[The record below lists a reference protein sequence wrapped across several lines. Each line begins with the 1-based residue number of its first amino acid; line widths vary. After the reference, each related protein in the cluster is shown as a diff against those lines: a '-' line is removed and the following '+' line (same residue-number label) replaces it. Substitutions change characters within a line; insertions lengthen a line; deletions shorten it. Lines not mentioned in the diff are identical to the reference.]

1 MQQATNTYPNQ
12 QIDPR
17 EKGYDWILQYCKAA
31 WGDSR
36 GYVPN
41 NMLNFGQSKMNE
53 IREYALG
60 RQSTTKYK
68 KLLNVD
74 EQTDKTWL
82 NTDWTPPSFL
92 TKYRE
97 IAISK
102 LVQRRYDLQ
111 AFAVDPLAK
120 SEEDERFNEMKVK
133 VMMREA
139 AMKAGNEQLANSPVL
154 KPMEGEPEDMEQL
167 LMEQQFGYKHVMA
180 MEAECAIAL
189 TMYKNKFDEKRKRTI
204 ENLFDFG
211 IGGYTEYI
219 DENGAVNVREVNPE
233 NLVLSY
239 CAKNDFSDLV
249 HFGEVREVYVGD
261 LAPYF
266 SPDQLNLI
274 VQSVAGRFGNPS
286 NFMYGTDYSKYW
298 NRFKVLILDFEF
310 LSWNDYTYKEE
321 IDNRGNARFGKTK
334 YQDSSKMDLAVNEKG
349 TIEKFDYA
357 GSVPSLVDSKSK
369 GQAEPV
375 YMPVTKKVVYKC
387 KWLIQTD
394 YMYDW
399 GMSENQIRQ
408 PSSWWDTKL
417 NIQLYSWNFY
427 KMRFAGI
434 TERLIPLEDKAC
446 LAWFRLQNMS
456 NKLIPYL
463 INIDLNALE
472 GVDFGGGGDKMNPT
486 KVMDFIFSNFVVPYR
501 STDLLSQN
509 PNYKPVS
516 IEASGQLAVFGQLY
530 QELQNTID
538 MMRQISGLNEL
549 TDGSTPNAK
558 TLVPVANAAMESTNN
573 ALYLLSFADKQLVQN
588 VADAIVA
595 KVQIAVKLGKVEGY
609 GRALGTETVKFFQ
622 INPNISIHEFGI
634 FIEDSPSDYE
644 RQQLI
649 QELNIRDS
657 QGLIEPED
665 KILVMSC
672 RNLKMASMILAYKIK
687 KRREKMQEFELQ
699 KVREASQG
707 NVMAT
712 QAAEQEKRI
721 TLQDQLNADIA
732 KINAEKQWEY
742 IIQMGKKD
750 KDIQEAEIQ
759 KEAKV
764 IAQRIAA
771 DARIAVSDRK
781 QVQTMK
787 TK

>member
-1 MQQATNTYPNQ
+1 
-12 QIDPR
+12 
-17 EKGYDWILQYCKAA
+17 
-31 WGDSR
+31 
-36 GYVPN
+36 
-41 NMLNFGQSKMNE
+41 MLNFGQSKMNE

-74 EQTDKTWL
+74 EQQDKTWL
-82 NTDWTPPSFL
+82 NIDWTPPSFL
-92 TKYRE
+92 TKFRE

-102 LVQRRYDLQ
+102 LVQRRYAIN
-111 AFAVDPLAK
+111 AFAVDPIAK
-120 SEEDERFNEMKVK
+120 SEEDNYFTEMKVK
-133 VMMREA
+133 ILMREA
-139 AMKAGNEQLANSPVL
+139 AQKAGNQELLNSPVL
-154 KPMEGEPEDMEQL
+154 APQPGEAQDLEQL
-167 LMEQQFGYKHVMA
+167 KMEEQFGYKHVMS
-180 MEAECAIAL
+180 MEAEMAASL
-189 TMYKNKFDEKRKRTI
+189 AMYQNKFDEKRKRTI

-211 IGGYTEYI
+211 MGGYTEYI
-219 DENGAVNVREVNPE
+219 DENGQVKLREINPE
-233 NLVLSY
+233 NMVLSY

-249 HFGEVREVYVGD
+249 HWGEVREVYVGD
-261 LAPYF
+261 LAPWF
-266 SPDQLNLI
+266 TVEQMNQI

-298 NRFKVLILDFEF
+298 NRFKVLVLDFEF

-321 IDNRGNARFGKTK
+321 VDNRGNVRFGKTK
-334 YQDSSKMDLAVNEKG
+334 YQDATKLSVTKEGVIDKMG
-349 TIEKFDYA
+349 TI
-357 GSVPSLVDSKSK
+357 PNMVDFTMK
-369 GQAEPV
+369 GQAEPIF
-375 YMPVTKKVVYKC
+375 MPVTRKVVYKC

-399 GMSENQIRQ
+399 GMSENQIRK

-434 TERLIPLEDKAC
+434 TERLIPLEDKAS
-446 LAWFRLQNMS
+446 LTWFKLQNMS

-472 GVDFGGGGDKMNPT
+472 GVDFGGGGEKMNPT

-530 QELQNTID
+530 QELQNTLD
-538 MMRQISGLNEL
+538 MMRQVSGLNEL

-573 ALYLLSFADKQLVQN
+573 ALYLLSFADKQLIQDL
-588 VADAIVA
+588 ADAIVS

-609 GRALGTETVKFFQ
+609 ARALGEETVKFFQ
-622 INPNISIHEFGI
+622 ISPDISIHEFGI
-634 FIEDSPSDYE
+634 FIEDVPSDFE

-665 KILVMSC
+665 KILVMSTK
-672 RNLKMASMILAYKIK
+672 NLKMASMILAYRIK
-687 KRREKMQEFELQ
+687 KRREKLQEFELQ
-699 KVREASQG
+699 KIQEASQG
-707 NVMAT
+707 NAMAT
-712 QAAEQEKRI
+712 QVAEQEKRV
-721 TLQDQLNADIA
+721 TLQTQLEVDVAR
-732 KINAEKQWEY
+732 INAEKQWDY

-764 IAQRIAA
+764 IAQRIQA
-771 DARIAVSDRK
+771 DARIVVSEKK
-781 QVQTMK
+781 QIQTPK
-787 TK
+787 TEK

>member
-74 EQTDKTWL
+74 EQQDKTWL
-82 NTDWTPPSFL
+82 NIDWTPPSFL
-92 TKYRE
+92 TKFRE

-102 LVQRRYDLQ
+102 LVQRRYDVN
-111 AFAVDPLAK
+111 AFAVDPIAK
-120 SEEDERFNEMKVK
+120 SEEDNYFTEMKVK
-133 VMMREA
+133 ILMREA
-139 AMKAGNEQLANSPVL
+139 AQKAGNQELLNSPVL
-154 KPMEGEPEDMEQL
+154 APQPGEAQDLEQL
-167 LMEQQFGYKHVMA
+167 KMEEQFGYKHVMS
-180 MEAECAIAL
+180 MEAEMAAAL
-189 TMYKNKFDEKRKRTI
+189 TMYQNKFEEKRKRTI
-204 ENLFDFG
+204 ENLYDFG
-211 IGGYTEYI
+211 LGGYTEYI
-219 DENGAVNVREVNPE
+219 DENGQVKLREINPE
-233 NLVLSY
+233 NMVLSY

-249 HFGEVREVYVGD
+249 HWGEVREVYVGD
-261 LAPYF
+261 LAPWF
-266 SPDQLNLI
+266 TVEQMNQI

-298 NRFKVLILDFEF
+298 NRFKVLVLDFEF

-321 IDNRGNARFGKTK
+321 VDNRGNVRFGKTK
-334 YQDSSKMDLAVNEKG
+334 YQDATKLSVTKEGVIDKMG
-349 TIEKFDYA
+349 TI
-357 GSVPSLVDSKSK
+357 PNMIDSSMK
-369 GQAEPV
+369 GQAEPIF
-375 YMPVTKKVVYKC
+375 MPVTRKVVYKC

-399 GMSENQIRQ
+399 GMSENQIRK

-434 TERLIPLEDKAC
+434 TERLIPLEDRAS
-446 LAWFRLQNMS
+446 LTWFKLQNMS

-472 GVDFGGGGDKMNPT
+472 GVDFGGGGEKMNPT

-530 QELQNTID
+530 QELQNTLD

-573 ALYLLSFADKQLVQN
+573 ALYLLSFADKQLIQDL
-588 VADAIVA
+588 ADAIVS

-609 GRALGTETVKFFQ
+609 ARALGEETVKFFK
-622 INPNISIHEFGI
+622 INPDLSIHEFGI
-634 FIEDSPSDYE
+634 FIEDVPSDFE

-665 KILVMSC
+665 KILVMSTK
-672 RNLKMASMILAYKIK
+672 NLKMASMILAYRIK

-699 KVREASQG
+699 KIQEASQG
-707 NVMAT
+707 NAMAV
-712 QAAEQEKRI
+712 QVAEQEKRV
-721 TLQDQLNADIA
+721 TLQTQLEVDIA
-732 KINAEKQWEY
+732 RINAEKQWDY

-764 IAQRIAA
+764 IAQRIQA
-771 DARIAVSDRK
+771 DAKIVISEKK
-781 QVQTMK
+781 QIQTPK
-787 TK
+787 TEK

>member
-1 MQQATNTYPNQ
+1 
-12 QIDPR
+12 
-17 EKGYDWILQYCKAA
+17 
-31 WGDSR
+31 
-36 GYVPN
+36 
-41 NMLNFGQSKMNE
+41 
-53 IREYALG
+53 
-60 RQSTTKYK
+60 
-68 KLLNVD
+68 
-74 EQTDKTWL
+74 
-82 NTDWTPPSFL
+82 
-92 TKYRE
+92 
-97 IAISK
+97 
-102 LVQRRYDLQ
+102 
-111 AFAVDPLAK
+111 
-120 SEEDERFNEMKVK
+120 
-133 VMMREA
+133 
-139 AMKAGNEQLANSPVL
+139 
-154 KPMEGEPEDMEQL
+154 
-167 LMEQQFGYKHVMA
+167 
-180 MEAECAIAL
+180 
-189 TMYKNKFDEKRKRTI
+189 
-204 ENLFDFG
+204 
-211 IGGYTEYI
+211 
-219 DENGAVNVREVNPE
+219 
-233 NLVLSY
+233 
-239 CAKNDFSDLV
+239 
-249 HFGEVREVYVGD
+249 
-261 LAPYF
+261 
-266 SPDQLNLI
+266 
-274 VQSVAGRFGNPS
+274 
-286 NFMYGTDYSKYW
+286 
-298 NRFKVLILDFEF
+298 VLILDFEF

-349 TIEKFDYA
+349 TIENFDYA

-516 IEASGQLAVFGQLY
+516 IEASGQLAVFSQLY

-622 INPNISIHEFGI
+622 INPDLSIHEFGI

-687 KRREKMQEFELQ
+687 KRREKMQEYELQ

-707 NVMAT
+707 NAMAVQT
-712 QAAEQEKRI
+712 AEQEKRI

>member
-74 EQTDKTWL
+74 EQQDKTWL
-82 NTDWTPPSFL
+82 NIDWTPPSFL
-92 TKYRE
+92 TKFRE

-102 LVQRRYDLQ
+102 LVQRRYDIN
-111 AFAVDPLAK
+111 AFAVDPIAK
-120 SEEDERFNEMKVK
+120 SEEDNYFTEMKVK
-133 VMMREA
+133 ILMREA
-139 AMKAGNEQLANSPVL
+139 AQKAGNQELLNSPVL
-154 KPMEGEPEDMEQL
+154 APQPGEAQDLEQL
-167 LMEQQFGYKHVMA
+167 KMEEQFGYKHVMS
-180 MEAECAIAL
+180 MEAEMAASL
-189 TMYKNKFDEKRKRTI
+189 SMYQNNFEEKRKRTI

-211 IGGYTEYI
+211 MGGYTEYI
-219 DENGAVNVREVNPE
+219 DENGQVKLREINPE
-233 NLVLSY
+233 NMVLSY

-249 HFGEVREVYVGD
+249 HWGEVREMYVGD

-266 SPDQLNLI
+266 TVEQMNQI

-298 NRFKVLILDFEF
+298 NRFKVLVLDFEC

-321 IDNRGNARFGKTK
+321 VDNRGNVRFGKTK
-334 YQDSSKMDLAVNEKG
+334 YQDAAKLAVTKEGVIEKMG
-349 TIEKFDYA
+349 TI
-357 GSVPSLVDSKSK
+357 PNMVDFSMK

-375 YMPVTKKVVYKC
+375 FMPVTRKVVYKC

-399 GMSENQIRQ
+399 GMSENQIRK

-434 TERLIPLEDKAC
+434 TERLIPLEDKAS
-446 LAWFRLQNMS
+446 LTWFKLQNMS

-472 GVDFGGGGDKMNPT
+472 GVDFGGGGSKMDPT

-530 QELQNTID
+530 QELQNTLD
-538 MMRQISGLNEL
+538 MMRQVSGLNEL

-558 TLVPVANAAMESTNN
+558 TLVPIANAAMESTNN
-573 ALYLLSFADKQLVQN
+573 ALYLLSFADKQLIQEL
-588 VADAIVA
+588 ADAIVS

-609 GRALGTETVKFFQ
+609 ARALGDETVKFFK
-622 INPNISIHEFGI
+622 INPDISIHEFGI
-634 FIEDSPSDYE
+634 FIQDVPSDFE

-665 KILVMSC
+665 KILVMSTK
-672 RNLKMASMILAYKIK
+672 NLKMASMILAYRIK
-687 KRREKMQEFELQ
+687 KRREKLQEFELQ
-699 KVREASQG
+699 KIQQASQG
-707 NVMAT
+707 NAMAT
-712 QAAEQEKRI
+712 QVAEQEKRV
-721 TLQDQLNADIA
+721 TLQTQLEVDVAR
-732 KINAEKQWEY
+732 INAEKQWDY

-764 IAQRIAA
+764 IAQRIQA
-771 DARIAVSDRK
+771 DSRIVISEKK
-781 QVQTMK
+781 QIQTPK
-787 TK
+787 

>member
-74 EQTDKTWL
+74 EQQDKTWL
-82 NTDWTPPSFL
+82 NIDWTAPSFL
-92 TKYRE
+92 TKFRE

-102 LVQRRYDLQ
+102 LVQRRYDIN
-111 AFAVDPLAK
+111 AFAVDPIAK
-120 SEEDERFNEMKVK
+120 SEEDKYFTEMKVK
-133 VMMREA
+133 ILMREA
-139 AMKAGNEQLANSPVL
+139 AQKAGSKELMDSPALALQPGEAEDLEQL
-154 KPMEGEPEDMEQL
+154 KMEE
-167 LMEQQFGYKHVMA
+167 QFGYKHIMS
-180 MEAECAIAL
+180 MEAEMAASL
-189 TMYKNKFDEKRKRTI
+189 AMYQNNFEEKRKRTI

-211 IGGYTEYI
+211 MGGYTEYI
-219 DENGAVNVREVNPE
+219 DENGQVKLREINPE
-233 NLVLSY
+233 NMVLSY

-249 HFGEVREVYVGD
+249 HWGEVREVYVGD
-261 LAPYF
+261 LAPWF
-266 SPDQLNLI
+266 TPEQMNQI

-321 IDNRGNARFGKTK
+321 VDNRGNVRFGKTK
-334 YQDSSKMDLAVNEKG
+334 YQAATKLKDAGNEKMG
-349 TIEKFDYA
+349 TI
-357 GSVPSLVDSKSK
+357 PSMVDFNMK

-375 YMPVTKKVVYKC
+375 FMPVTKKVVYKC

-399 GMSENQIRQ
+399 GMSENQIRK

-434 TERLIPLEDKAC
+434 TERLIPLEDKAS

-472 GVDFGGGGDKMNPT
+472 GVDFGAGGEKMNPT

-530 QELQNTID
+530 QELQNTLD
-538 MMRQISGLNEL
+538 MMRQVSGLNEL

-573 ALYLLSFADKQLVQN
+573 ALYLLSFADKQLIQGL
-588 VADAIVA
+588 ADAIVS

-609 GRALGTETVKFFQ
+609 ARALGEETVKFFK
-622 INPNISIHEFGI
+622 INPDISIHEFGI
-634 FIEDSPSDYE
+634 FIQDVPSDYE

-665 KILVMSC
+665 KILVMSTK
-672 RNLKMASMILAYKIK
+672 NLKMASMLLAYRIK
-687 KRREKMQEFELQ
+687 KRREKLQEFELQ
-699 KVREASQG
+699 KIQEASQG
-707 NVMAT
+707 NAMAV
-712 QAAEQEKRI
+712 QVAEQEKRT
-721 TLQDQLNADIA
+721 TLQTQLEVDIA
-732 KINAEKQWEY
+732 RINAEKQWDY

-764 IAQRIAA
+764 IAQRIQA
-771 DARIAVSDRK
+771 DSRIVISEKK
-781 QVQTMK
+781 QAQIPTPTK

>member
-1 MQQATNTYPNQ
+1 MQQQTNTYPNQ

-17 EKGYDWILQYCKAA
+17 EKGYDWILQYCRAA

-74 EQTDKTWL
+74 EQQDKTWL
-82 NTDWTPPSFL
+82 NIDWTPPSFL
-92 TKYRE
+92 TKFRE

-102 LVQRRYDLQ
+102 LVQRRYAIN
-111 AFAVDPLAK
+111 AFAVDPIAK
-120 SEEDERFNEMKVK
+120 SEEDNYFTEMKVK
-133 VMMREA
+133 ILMREA
-139 AMKAGNEQLANSPVL
+139 AQKAGNQELLNSPVL
-154 KPMEGEPEDMEQL
+154 APQPGEAQDLEQL
-167 LMEQQFGYKHVMA
+167 KMEEQFGYKHVMS
-180 MEAECAIAL
+180 MEAEMAASL
-189 TMYKNKFDEKRKRTI
+189 AMYQNKFEEKRKRTI

-211 IGGYTEYI
+211 MGGYTEYI
-219 DENGAVNVREVNPE
+219 DENGQVKLREINPE
-233 NLVLSY
+233 NMVLSY

-249 HFGEVREVYVGD
+249 HWGEVREVYVGD
-261 LAPYF
+261 LAPWF
-266 SPDQLNLI
+266 TVEQMNQI

-298 NRFKVLILDFEF
+298 NRFKVLVLDFEF

-321 IDNRGNARFGKTK
+321 VDNRGNVRFGKTK
-334 YQDSSKMDLAVNEKG
+334 YQDATKLSVTKEGVIDKMG
-349 TIEKFDYA
+349 TIPNMIDF
-357 GSVPSLVDSKSK
+357 SMK
-369 GQAEPV
+369 GQAEPIF
-375 YMPVTKKVVYKC
+375 MPVTRKVVYKC

-399 GMSENQIRQ
+399 GMSENQIRK

-434 TERLIPLEDKAC
+434 TERLIPLEDKAS
-446 LAWFRLQNMS
+446 LTWFKLQNMS

-472 GVDFGGGGDKMNPT
+472 GVDFGGGGEKMNPT

-530 QELQNTID
+530 QELQNTLD
-538 MMRQISGLNEL
+538 MMRQVSGLNEL

-573 ALYLLSFADKQLVQN
+573 ALYLLSFADKQLIQDL
-588 VADAIVA
+588 ADAIVS

-609 GRALGTETVKFFQ
+609 ARALGEETVKFFQ
-622 INPNISIHEFGI
+622 ISPDISIHEFGI
-634 FIEDSPSDYE
+634 FIEDVPSDFE

-665 KILVMSC
+665 KILVMSTK
-672 RNLKMASMILAYKIK
+672 NLKMASMILAYRIK
-687 KRREKMQEFELQ
+687 KRREKLQEFELQ
-699 KVREASQG
+699 KIQEASQG
-707 NVMAT
+707 NAMAT
-712 QAAEQEKRI
+712 QVAEQEKRV
-721 TLQDQLNADIA
+721 TLQTQLEVDIA
-732 KINAEKQWEY
+732 RINAEKQWDY

-764 IAQRIAA
+764 IAQRIQA
-771 DARIAVSDRK
+771 DSRIVISEKK
-781 QVQTMK
+781 QLQTPK
-787 TK
+787 TEK

>member
-74 EQTDKTWL
+74 EQQDKTWL
-82 NTDWTPPSFL
+82 NIDWTPPSFL
-92 TKYRE
+92 TKFRE

-102 LVQRRYDLQ
+102 LVQRRYAIN
-111 AFAVDPLAK
+111 AFAVDPIAK
-120 SEEDERFNEMKVK
+120 SEEDNYFTEMKVK
-133 VMMREA
+133 ILMREA
-139 AMKAGNEQLANSPVL
+139 AQKAGNQELLNSPVL
-154 KPMEGEPEDMEQL
+154 APQPGEAQDLEQL
-167 LMEQQFGYKHVMA
+167 KMEEQFGYKHVMS
-180 MEAECAIAL
+180 MEAEMAASL
-189 TMYKNKFDEKRKRTI
+189 AMYQNKFDEKRKRTI

-211 IGGYTEYI
+211 MGGYTEYI
-219 DENGAVNVREVNPE
+219 DENGQVKLREINPE
-233 NLVLSY
+233 NMVLSY

-249 HFGEVREVYVGD
+249 HWGEVREVYVGD
-261 LAPYF
+261 LAPWF
-266 SPDQLNLI
+266 TVEQMNQI

-298 NRFKVLILDFEF
+298 NRFKVLVLDFEF

-321 IDNRGNARFGKTK
+321 VDNRGNVRFGKTK
-334 YQDSSKMDLAVNEKG
+334 YQDATKLSVTKEGVIDKMG
-349 TIEKFDYA
+349 TIPNMIDF
-357 GSVPSLVDSKSK
+357 SMK
-369 GQAEPV
+369 GQAEPIF
-375 YMPVTKKVVYKC
+375 MPVTRKVVYKC

-399 GMSENQIRQ
+399 GMSENQIRK

-434 TERLIPLEDKAC
+434 TERLIPLEDKAS
-446 LAWFRLQNMS
+446 LTWFKLQNMS

-472 GVDFGGGGDKMNPT
+472 GVDFGGGGEKMNPT

-530 QELQNTID
+530 QELQNTLD
-538 MMRQISGLNEL
+538 MMRQVSGLNEL

-573 ALYLLSFADKQLVQN
+573 ALYLLSFADKQLIQDL
-588 VADAIVA
+588 ADAIVS

-609 GRALGTETVKFFQ
+609 ARALGEETVKFFQ
-622 INPNISIHEFGI
+622 ISPDISIHEFGI
-634 FIEDSPSDYE
+634 FIEDVPSDFE

-665 KILVMSC
+665 KILVMSTK
-672 RNLKMASMILAYKIK
+672 NLKMASMILAYRIK
-687 KRREKMQEFELQ
+687 KRREKLQEFELQ
-699 KVREASQG
+699 KIQEASQG
-707 NVMAT
+707 NAMAT
-712 QAAEQEKRI
+712 QVAEQEKRV
-721 TLQDQLNADIA
+721 TLQTQLEVDVAR
-732 KINAEKQWEY
+732 INAEKQWDY

-764 IAQRIAA
+764 IAQRIQA
-771 DARIAVSDRK
+771 DARIVVSEKK
-781 QVQTMK
+781 QLQTPK
-787 TK
+787 TEK

>member
-1 MQQATNTYPNQ
+1 
-12 QIDPR
+12 
-17 EKGYDWILQYCKAA
+17 
-31 WGDSR
+31 
-36 GYVPN
+36 
-41 NMLNFGQSKMNE
+41 MLNFGQSKMNE

-74 EQTDKTWL
+74 EQQDKTWL
-82 NTDWTPPSFL
+82 NIDWTPPSFL
-92 TKYRE
+92 TKFRE

-102 LVQRRYDLQ
+102 LVQRRYDVN
-111 AFAVDPLAK
+111 AFAVDPIAK
-120 SEEDERFNEMKVK
+120 SEEDNYFTEMKVK
-133 VMMREA
+133 ILMREA
-139 AMKAGNEQLANSPVL
+139 AQKAGNQELLNSPVL
-154 KPMEGEPEDMEQL
+154 APQPGEAQDLEQL
-167 LMEQQFGYKHVMA
+167 KMEEQFGYKHVMS
-180 MEAECAIAL
+180 MEAEMAAAL
-189 TMYKNKFDEKRKRTI
+189 TMYQNKFEEKRKRTI
-204 ENLFDFG
+204 ENLYDFG
-211 IGGYTEYI
+211 LGGYTEYI
-219 DENGAVNVREVNPE
+219 DENGQVKLREINPE
-233 NLVLSY
+233 NMVLSY

-249 HFGEVREVYVGD
+249 HWGEVREVYVGD
-261 LAPYF
+261 LAPWF
-266 SPDQLNLI
+266 TVEQMNQI

-298 NRFKVLILDFEF
+298 NRFKVLVLDFEF

-321 IDNRGNARFGKTK
+321 VDNRGNVRFGKTK
-334 YQDSSKMDLAVNEKG
+334 YQDATKLSVTKEGVIDKMG
-349 TIEKFDYA
+349 TI
-357 GSVPSLVDSKSK
+357 PNMIDSSMK
-369 GQAEPV
+369 GQAEPIF
-375 YMPVTKKVVYKC
+375 MPVTRKVVYKC

-399 GMSENQIRQ
+399 GMSENQIRK

-434 TERLIPLEDKAC
+434 TERLIPLEDRAS
-446 LAWFRLQNMS
+446 LTWFKLQNMS

-472 GVDFGGGGDKMNPT
+472 GVDFGGGGEKMNPT

-530 QELQNTID
+530 QELQNTLD

-573 ALYLLSFADKQLVQN
+573 ALYLLSFADKQLIQDL
-588 VADAIVA
+588 ADAIVS

-609 GRALGTETVKFFQ
+609 ARALGEETVKFFK
-622 INPNISIHEFGI
+622 INPDLSIHEFGI
-634 FIEDSPSDYE
+634 FIEDVPSDFE

-665 KILVMSC
+665 KILVMSTK
-672 RNLKMASMILAYKIK
+672 NLKMASMILAYRIK

-699 KVREASQG
+699 KIQEASQG
-707 NVMAT
+707 NAMAV
-712 QAAEQEKRI
+712 QVAEQEKRV
-721 TLQDQLNADIA
+721 TLQTQLEVDIA
-732 KINAEKQWEY
+732 RINAEKQWDY

-764 IAQRIAA
+764 IAQRIQA
-771 DARIAVSDRK
+771 DAKIVISEKK
-781 QVQTMK
+781 QIQTPK
-787 TK
+787 TEK

>member
-74 EQTDKTWL
+74 EQQDKTWL
-82 NTDWTPPSFL
+82 NIDWTPPSFL
-92 TKYRE
+92 TKFRE

-102 LVQRRYDLQ
+102 LVQIRYDIN
-111 AFAVDPLAK
+111 AFSVDPIAK
-120 SEEDERFNEMKVK
+120 SEEDNYFTEMKVK
-133 VMMREA
+133 ILMREA
-139 AMKAGNEQLANSPVL
+139 AQKAGNQELLNSPVL
-154 KPMEGEPEDMEQL
+154 APQPGEAQDLEQL
-167 LMEQQFGYKHVMA
+167 KMEEQFGYKHVMS
-180 MEAECAIAL
+180 MEAEMAASL
-189 TMYKNKFDEKRKRTI
+189 SMYQNNFEEKRKRTI

-211 IGGYTEYI
+211 MGGYTEYI
-219 DENGAVNVREVNPE
+219 DENGQVKLREINPE
-233 NLVLSY
+233 NRVLSY

-249 HFGEVREVYVGD
+249 HWGEVREMYVGD

-266 SPDQLNLI
+266 TVEQMNQI

-298 NRFKVLILDFEF
+298 NRFKVLVLDFEC

-321 IDNRGNARFGKTK
+321 VDNRGNVRFGKTK
-334 YQDSSKMDLAVNEKG
+334 YQDAAKVAMTKEGIIEKMG
-349 TIEKFDYA
+349 TIPNMIDF
-357 GSVPSLVDSKSK
+357 SMK

-375 YMPVTKKVVYKC
+375 FMPVTRKVVYKC

-399 GMSENQIRQ
+399 GMSENQIRK

-434 TERLIPLEDKAC
+434 TERLIPLEDKAS
-446 LAWFRLQNMS
+446 LTWFKLQNMS

-472 GVDFGGGGDKMNPT
+472 GVDFGGGGSKMDPT

-530 QELQNTID
+530 QELQNTLD
-538 MMRQISGLNEL
+538 MMRQVSGLNEL

-573 ALYLLSFADKQLVQN
+573 ALYLLSFADKQLIQEL
-588 VADAIVA
+588 ADAIVS

-609 GRALGTETVKFFQ
+609 ARALGDETVKFFK
-622 INPNISIHEFGI
+622 INPDISIHEFGI
-634 FIEDSPSDYE
+634 FIQDVPSDFE

-665 KILVMSC
+665 KILVMSTK
-672 RNLKMASMILAYKIK
+672 NLKMASMILAYRIK
-687 KRREKMQEFELQ
+687 KRREKLQEFELQ
-699 KVREASQG
+699 KIQQASQG
-707 NVMAT
+707 NAMAT
-712 QAAEQEKRI
+712 QVAEQEKRV
-721 TLQDQLNADIA
+721 TLQTQLEVDVAR
-732 KINAEKQWEY
+732 INAEKQWDY

-764 IAQRIAA
+764 IAQRIQA
-771 DARIAVSDRK
+771 DARIVVSEKK
-781 QVQTMK
+781 QIQTPK
-787 TK
+787 

>member
-74 EQTDKTWL
+74 EQQDKTWL
-82 NTDWTPPSFL
+82 NIDWTPPSFL
-92 TKYRE
+92 TKFRE

-102 LVQRRYDLQ
+102 LVQRRYDIN
-111 AFAVDPLAK
+111 AFAVDPIAK
-120 SEEDERFNEMKVK
+120 SEEDNYFTEMKVK
-133 VMMREA
+133 ILMREA
-139 AMKAGNEQLANSPVL
+139 AQKAGNQELLNSPVL
-154 KPMEGEPEDMEQL
+154 APQPGEAQDLEQL
-167 LMEQQFGYKHVMA
+167 KMEEQFGYKHVMS
-180 MEAECAIAL
+180 MEAEMAASL
-189 TMYKNKFDEKRKRTI
+189 AMYQNKFEEKRKRTI

-211 IGGYTEYI
+211 MGGYTEYI
-219 DENGAVNVREVNPE
+219 DENGQVKLREINPE
-233 NLVLSY
+233 NMVLSY

-249 HFGEVREVYVGD
+249 HWGEVREVYVGD

-266 SPDQLNLI
+266 TVEQMNQI

-298 NRFKVLILDFEF
+298 NRFKVLVLDFEC

-321 IDNRGNARFGKTK
+321 VDNRGNVRFGKTK
-334 YQDSSKMDLAVNEKG
+334 YQDAAKVAMTKEGIIEKMG
-349 TIEKFDYA
+349 TIPNMIDF
-357 GSVPSLVDSKSK
+357 SMK

-375 YMPVTKKVVYKC
+375 FMPVTRKVVYKC

-399 GMSENQIRQ
+399 GMSENQIRK

-434 TERLIPLEDKAC
+434 TERLIPLEDKAS
-446 LAWFRLQNMS
+446 LTWFKLQNMS

-472 GVDFGGGGDKMNPT
+472 GVDFGGGGSKMDPT

-530 QELQNTID
+530 QELQNTLD
-538 MMRQISGLNEL
+538 MMRQVSGLNEL

-573 ALYLLSFADKQLVQN
+573 ALYLLSFADKQLIQDL
-588 VADAIVA
+588 ADAIVS

-609 GRALGTETVKFFQ
+609 ARALGDETVKFFK
-622 INPNISIHEFGI
+622 INPDISIHEFGI
-634 FIEDSPSDYE
+634 FIQDVPSDYE

-665 KILVMSC
+665 KILVMSTK
-672 RNLKMASMILAYKIK
+672 NLKMASMILAYRIK
-687 KRREKMQEFELQ
+687 KRREKLQEFELQ
-699 KVREASQG
+699 KIQQASQG
-707 NVMAT
+707 NAMAT
-712 QAAEQEKRI
+712 QVAEQEKRV
-721 TLQDQLNADIA
+721 TLQTQLEVDVAR
-732 KINAEKQWEY
+732 INAEKQWDY

-764 IAQRIAA
+764 IAQRIQA
-771 DARIAVSDRK
+771 DARIIVSEKK
-781 QVQTMK
+781 QIQTPK
-787 TK
+787 

>member
-74 EQTDKTWL
+74 EQQDKTWL
-82 NTDWTPPSFL
+82 NIDWTAPSFL
-92 TKYRE
+92 TKFRE

-102 LVQRRYDLQ
+102 LVQRRYDIN
-111 AFAVDPLAK
+111 AFAVDPIAK
-120 SEEDERFNEMKVK
+120 SDEDKYFTEMKVK
-133 VMMREA
+133 ILMREA
-139 AMKAGNEQLANSPVL
+139 AQKAGSKELLDSPALALQPGEAEDLEQL
-154 KPMEGEPEDMEQL
+154 KMEE
-167 LMEQQFGYKHVMA
+167 QFGYKHVMS
-180 MEAECAIAL
+180 MEAELAASL
-189 TMYKNKFDEKRKRTI
+189 AMYQNNFEEKRKRTI

-211 IGGYTEYI
+211 LGGYTEYI
-219 DENGAVNVREVNPE
+219 DENGQVKLREINPE
-233 NLVLSY
+233 NMVLSY

-249 HFGEVREVYVGD
+249 HWGEVREVYVGD
-261 LAPYF
+261 LAPWF
-266 SPDQLNLI
+266 TPEQMNQI

-321 IDNRGNARFGKTK
+321 VDNRGNVRFGKTK
-334 YQDSSKMDLAVNEKG
+334 YQDANKLAVNKEGIIEKMG
-349 TIEKFDYA
+349 TI
-357 GSVPSLVDSKSK
+357 PSMVDFSMK
-369 GQAEPV
+369 GQAEPIFL
-375 YMPVTKKVVYKC
+375 PVTKKVVYKC

-399 GMSENQIRQ
+399 GMSENQIRK

-434 TERLIPLEDKAC
+434 TERLIPLEDKAS

-472 GVDFGGGGDKMNPT
+472 GVDFGGGGEKMNPT

-530 QELQNTID
+530 QELQNTLD
-538 MMRQISGLNEL
+538 MMRQVSGLNEL

-573 ALYLLSFADKQLVQN
+573 ALYLLSFADKQLIQAL
-588 VADAIVA
+588 ADAIVS

-609 GRALGTETVKFFQ
+609 AKALGDETVKFLK
-622 INPNISIHEFGI
+622 INPDISIHEFGI
-634 FIEDSPSDYE
+634 FIQEVPSDFE
-644 RQQLI
+644 RLQLI
-649 QELNIRDS
+649 EELNIRDS

-665 KILVMSC
+665 KILVMSTK
-672 RNLKMASMILAYKIK
+672 NLKMASMLLAYRIK
-687 KRREKMQEFELQ
+687 KRREKLQEFELQ
-699 KVREASQG
+699 KIQQASQG
-707 NVMAT
+707 NAMAT
-712 QAAEQEKRI
+712 QVAEQEKRV
-721 TLQDQLNADIA
+721 TLQTQLEVDIA
-732 KINAEKQWEY
+732 RINAEKQWDY

-764 IAQRIAA
+764 IAQRIQA
-771 DARIAVSDRK
+771 DARIVVSEKK
-781 QVQTMK
+781 QIQTPK
-787 TK
+787 

>member
-1 MQQATNTYPNQ
+1 MQQQTNTYPNQ

-17 EKGYDWILQYCKAA
+17 EKGYDWILSYVKAA

-68 KLLNVD
+68 KMLLAD
-74 EQTDKTWL
+74 EQTDKSWL
-82 NTDWTPPSFL
+82 NIDWTPPSFL
-92 TKYRE
+92 TKFRE

-102 LVQRRYDLQ
+102 LVQRRYDIQ

-120 SEEDERFNEMKVK
+120 SEEDTYFNEMKVK
-133 VMMREA
+133 IMMREA
-139 AMKAGNEQLANSPVL
+139 LKKAGGEELADSPVL
-154 KPMEGEPEDMEQL
+154 APAPGEPQDMEQL
-167 LMEQQFGYKHVMA
+167 EMEQQFGYKHVMS
-180 MEAECAIAL
+180 MEAEQAISLAF
-189 TMYKNKFDEKRKRTI
+189 YQNKFDDKRKRTI

-211 IGGYTEYI
+211 MGGYTQWI
-219 DENGAVNVREVNPE
+219 DENGHVKIREINPE
-233 NLVLSY
+233 NMVLSY
-239 CAKNDFSDLV
+239 CSKSDFSDLV
-249 HFGEVREVYVGD
+249 HWGEVREMYIGD

-266 SPDQLNLI
+266 TADQMNQM
-274 VQSVAGRFGNPS
+274 VTSVAGRFGNPS

-298 NRFKVLILDFEF
+298 NRFKILVLDFEF

-321 IDNRGNARFGKTK
+321 VDSRGNTRFGKTK
-334 YQDSSKMDLAVNEKG
+334 YQAASRMAVNQL
-349 TIEKFDYA
+349 
-357 GSVPSLVDSKSK
+357 GSLEADFNKPMSQTESK
-369 GQAEPV
+369 GQADPIF
-375 YMPVTKKVVYKC
+375 MPVTKKVVYKC
-387 KWLIQTD
+387 KWVVMTD
-394 YMYDW
+394 FMYDW
-399 GMSENQIRQ
+399 GMSENQIRK
-408 PSSWWDTKL
+408 PSSWWDTQL
-417 NIQLYSWNFY
+417 NIQLYAWNFY
-427 KMRFAGI
+427 KMRFAGV

-472 GVDFGGGGDKMNPT
+472 GVDFGGGGEKMNPT

-516 IEASGQLAVFGQLY
+516 IEASGQLVVFGQLY
-530 QELQNTID
+530 DDLMRTID
-538 MMRQISGLNEL
+538 LMRQVSGLNEL
-549 TDGSTPNAK
+549 TDGSTPNAR

-573 ALYLLSFADKQLVQN
+573 ALYLLSFADKQLIQSL
-588 VADAIVA
+588 ADAVVA
-595 KVQIAVKLGKVEGY
+595 KVQIAVKLGKVQGY
-609 GRALGTETVKFFQ
+609 AKSLGDETIKFLQ
-622 INPNISIHEFGI
+622 INPNLSIHEFGI
-634 FIEDSPSDYE
+634 FIEDAPQDYE

-672 RNLKMASMILAYKIK
+672 RNLKMASMILAYRIK
-687 KRREKMQEFELQ
+687 KRREQMQQFELQ
-699 KVREASQG
+699 KIQQQTQG
-707 NVMAT
+707 NA
-712 QAAEQEKRI
+712 QAAQIAEQERRT
-721 TLQDQLNADIA
+721 TLQTQLEADIA

-742 IIQMGKKD
+742 IIQMGKKES
-750 KDIQEAEIQ
+750 DIQEAKIQ
-759 KEAKV
+759 SDAKV
-764 IAQRIAA
+764 IAQRISAEA
-771 DARIAVSDRK
+771 KITVNNNK
-781 QVQTMK
+781 K
-787 TK
+787 EK

>member
-74 EQTDKTWL
+74 EQQDKTWL
-82 NTDWTPPSFL
+82 NIDWTPPSFL
-92 TKYRE
+92 TKFRE

-102 LVQRRYDLQ
+102 LVQRRYAIN
-111 AFAVDPLAK
+111 AFAVDPIAK
-120 SEEDERFNEMKVK
+120 SEEDNYFTEMKVK
-133 VMMREA
+133 ILMREA
-139 AMKAGNEQLANSPVL
+139 AQKAGNQELLNSPVL
-154 KPMEGEPEDMEQL
+154 APQPGEAQDLEQL
-167 LMEQQFGYKHVMA
+167 KMEEQFGYKHVMS
-180 MEAECAIAL
+180 MEAEMAASL
-189 TMYKNKFDEKRKRTI
+189 AMYQNKFEEKRKRTI

-211 IGGYTEYI
+211 MGGYTEYI
-219 DENGAVNVREVNPE
+219 DENGQVKLREINPE
-233 NLVLSY
+233 NMVLSY

-249 HFGEVREVYVGD
+249 HWGEVREVYVGD
-261 LAPYF
+261 LAPWF
-266 SPDQLNLI
+266 TVEQMNQI

-298 NRFKVLILDFEF
+298 NRFKVLVLDFEF

-321 IDNRGNARFGKTK
+321 VDNRGNVRFGKTK
-334 YQDSSKMDLAVNEKG
+334 YQDATKLSVTKEGVIDKMG
-349 TIEKFDYA
+349 TIPNIVDYTM
-357 GSVPSLVDSKSK
+357 K
-369 GQAEPV
+369 GQAEPIF
-375 YMPVTKKVVYKC
+375 MPVTRKVVYKC

-399 GMSENQIRQ
+399 GMSENQIRK

-434 TERLIPLEDKAC
+434 TERLIPLEDKAS
-446 LAWFRLQNMS
+446 LTWFKLQNMS

-472 GVDFGGGGDKMNPT
+472 GVDFGGGGEKMNPT

-530 QELQNTID
+530 QELQNTLD
-538 MMRQISGLNEL
+538 MMRQVSGLNEL

-573 ALYLLSFADKQLVQN
+573 ALYLLSFADKQLIQDL
-588 VADAIVA
+588 ADAIVS

-609 GRALGTETVKFFQ
+609 ARALGEETVKFFQ
-622 INPNISIHEFGI
+622 ISPDISIHEFGI
-634 FIEDSPSDYE
+634 FIEDVPSDFE

-665 KILVMSC
+665 KILVMSTK
-672 RNLKMASMILAYKIK
+672 NLKMASMILAYRIK
-687 KRREKMQEFELQ
+687 KRREKLQEFELQ
-699 KVREASQG
+699 KIQEASQG
-707 NVMAT
+707 NAMAT
-712 QAAEQEKRI
+712 QVAEQEKRV
-721 TLQDQLNADIA
+721 TLQTQLEVDIA
-732 KINAEKQWEY
+732 RINAEKQWDY

-764 IAQRIAA
+764 IAQRIQA
-771 DARIAVSDRK
+771 DSRIVISEKK
-781 QVQTMK
+781 QIQTPK
-787 TK
+787 TEK

>member
-1 MQQATNTYPNQ
+1 MQQQTNTYPNQ

-74 EQTDKTWL
+74 EQQDKTWL
-82 NTDWTPPSFL
+82 NIDWTPPSFL
-92 TKYRE
+92 TKFRE

-102 LVQRRYDLQ
+102 LVQRRYAIN
-111 AFAVDPLAK
+111 AFAVDPIAK
-120 SEEDERFNEMKVK
+120 SEEDNYFTEMKVK
-133 VMMREA
+133 ILMREA
-139 AMKAGNEQLANSPVL
+139 AQKAGNQELLNSPVL
-154 KPMEGEPEDMEQL
+154 APQPGEAQDLEQL
-167 LMEQQFGYKHVMA
+167 KMEEQFGYKHVMS
-180 MEAECAIAL
+180 MEAEMAASL
-189 TMYKNKFDEKRKRTI
+189 AMYQNKFEEKRKRTI

-211 IGGYTEYI
+211 MGGYTEYI
-219 DENGAVNVREVNPE
+219 DENGQVKLREINPE
-233 NLVLSY
+233 NMVLSY

-249 HFGEVREVYVGD
+249 HWGEVREVYVGD
-261 LAPYF
+261 LAPWF
-266 SPDQLNLI
+266 TVEQMNQI

-298 NRFKVLILDFEF
+298 NRFKVLVLDFEF

-321 IDNRGNARFGKTK
+321 VDNRGNVRFGKTK
-334 YQDSSKMDLAVNEKG
+334 YQDATKLSVTKEGVIDKMG
-349 TIEKFDYA
+349 TIPNMIDF
-357 GSVPSLVDSKSK
+357 SMK
-369 GQAEPV
+369 GQAEPIF
-375 YMPVTKKVVYKC
+375 MPVTRKVVYKC

-399 GMSENQIRQ
+399 GMSENQIRK

-434 TERLIPLEDKAC
+434 TERLIPLEDKAS
-446 LAWFRLQNMS
+446 LTWFKLQNMS

-472 GVDFGGGGDKMNPT
+472 GVDFGGGGEKMNPT

-530 QELQNTID
+530 QELQNTLD
-538 MMRQISGLNEL
+538 MMRQVSGLNEL

-573 ALYLLSFADKQLVQN
+573 ALYLLSFADKQLIQDL
-588 VADAIVA
+588 ADAIVS

-609 GRALGTETVKFFQ
+609 ARALGEETVKFFQ
-622 INPNISIHEFGI
+622 ISPDISIHEFGI
-634 FIEDSPSDYE
+634 FIEDVPSDFE

-665 KILVMSC
+665 KILVMSTK
-672 RNLKMASMILAYKIK
+672 NLKMASMILAYRIK
-687 KRREKMQEFELQ
+687 KRREKLQEFELQ
-699 KVREASQG
+699 KIQEASQG
-707 NVMAT
+707 NAMAT
-712 QAAEQEKRI
+712 QVAEQEKRV
-721 TLQDQLNADIA
+721 TLQTQLEVDVAR
-732 KINAEKQWEY
+732 INAEKQWDY

-764 IAQRIAA
+764 IAQRIQA
-771 DARIAVSDRK
+771 DARIVVSEKK
-781 QVQTMK
+781 QLQTPK
-787 TK
+787 TEK

>member
-74 EQTDKTWL
+74 EQQDKTWL
-82 NTDWTPPSFL
+82 NIDWTAPSFL
-92 TKYRE
+92 TKFRE

-102 LVQRRYDLQ
+102 LVQRRYDIN
-111 AFAVDPLAK
+111 AFAVDPIAK
-120 SEEDERFNEMKVK
+120 SEEDNYFTEMKVK
-133 VMMREA
+133 ILMREA
-139 AMKAGNEQLANSPVL
+139 AQKAGNQELLNSPVL
-154 KPMEGEPEDMEQL
+154 AAQPGEAQDLEQL
-167 LMEQQFGYKHVMA
+167 KMEEQFGYKHVMS
-180 MEAECAIAL
+180 MEAEMAASL
-189 TMYKNKFDEKRKRTI
+189 TMYQNKFEEKRKRTI

-219 DENGAVNVREVNPE
+219 DENGQVKLRELNPE
-233 NLVLSY
+233 NMVLSY

-249 HFGEVREVYVGD
+249 HWGEVREVYVGD
-261 LAPYF
+261 LAPWF
-266 SPDQLNLI
+266 TPEQMNQI

-321 IDNRGNARFGKTK
+321 VDNRGNVRFGKTK
-334 YQDSSKMDLAVNEKG
+334 YQDASKLASDKIGAIPNM
-349 TIEKFDYA
+349 
-357 GSVPSLVDSKSK
+357 VDFTMK
-369 GQAEPV
+369 GQAEPIF
-375 YMPVTKKVVYKC
+375 MPVTRKVVYKC

-399 GMSENQIRQ
+399 GMSENQIRK

-434 TERLIPLEDKAC
+434 TERLIPLEDKAS

-472 GVDFGGGGDKMNPT
+472 GVDFGGGGEKMNPT

-530 QELQNTID
+530 QELQNTLD
-538 MMRQISGLNEL
+538 MMRQVSGLNEL

-573 ALYLLSFADKQLVQN
+573 ALYLLSFADKQLIQDL
-588 VADAIVA
+588 ADAIVS

-609 GRALGTETVKFFQ
+609 ARALGEETVKFFK
-622 INPNISIHEFGI
+622 INPNLSIHEFGI
-634 FIEDSPSDYE
+634 FIEDVPSDFE

-665 KILVMSC
+665 KILVMSTK
-672 RNLKMASMILAYKIK
+672 NLKMASMILAYRIK
-687 KRREKMQEFELQ
+687 KRREKLQEFELQ
-699 KVREASQG
+699 KVQEASKG
-707 NVMAT
+707 NAMAV
-712 QAAEQEKRI
+712 QVAEQEKRV
-721 TLQDQLNADIA
+721 TLQTQLEVDIA
-732 KINAEKQWEY
+732 RINAEKQWDY

-764 IAQRIAA
+764 IAQRIQA
-771 DARIAVSDRK
+771 DSRIVISEKK
-781 QVQTMK
+781 QIQTPK
-787 TK
+787 TEK

>member
-74 EQTDKTWL
+74 EQQDKTWL
-82 NTDWTPPSFL
+82 NIDWTPPSFL
-92 TKYRE
+92 TKFRE

-102 LVQRRYDLQ
+102 LVQRRYDIN
-111 AFAVDPLAK
+111 AFAVDPIAK
-120 SEEDERFNEMKVK
+120 SEEDNYFTEMKVK
-133 VMMREA
+133 ILMREA
-139 AMKAGNEQLANSPVL
+139 AQKAGNQELLNSPVL
-154 KPMEGEPEDMEQL
+154 APQPGEAQDLEQL
-167 LMEQQFGYKHVMA
+167 KMEEQFGYKHVMS
-180 MEAECAIAL
+180 MEAEMAASL
-189 TMYKNKFDEKRKRTI
+189 AMYQNKFEEKRKRTI

-211 IGGYTEYI
+211 MGGYTEYI
-219 DENGAVNVREVNPE
+219 DENGQVKLREINPE
-233 NLVLSY
+233 NMVLSY

-249 HFGEVREVYVGD
+249 HWGEVREVYVGD
-261 LAPYF
+261 LAPWF
-266 SPDQLNLI
+266 TVEQMNQI

-298 NRFKVLILDFEF
+298 NRFKVLVLDFEF

-321 IDNRGNARFGKTK
+321 VDNRGNVRFGKTK
-334 YQDSSKMDLAVNEKG
+334 YQDATKLSVTKEGVIDKMG
-349 TIEKFDYA
+349 TIPNMIDFTM
-357 GSVPSLVDSKSK
+357 K

-375 YMPVTKKVVYKC
+375 FMPVTRKVVYKC

-399 GMSENQIRQ
+399 GMSENQIRK

-434 TERLIPLEDKAC
+434 TERLIPLEDKAS
-446 LAWFRLQNMS
+446 LTWFKLQNMS

-472 GVDFGGGGDKMNPT
+472 GVDFGGGGEKMNPT

-530 QELQNTID
+530 QELQNTLD

-573 ALYLLSFADKQLVQN
+573 ALYLLAFADKQLIQDL
-588 VADAIVA
+588 ADAIVS

-609 GRALGTETVKFFQ
+609 ARSLGEETVKFFQ
-622 INPNISIHEFGI
+622 INPDISIHEFGI
-634 FIEDSPSDYE
+634 FIEDVPSSFE

-665 KILVMSC
+665 KILVMSTK
-672 RNLKMASMILAYKIK
+672 NLKMASMILAYRIK
-687 KRREKMQEFELQ
+687 KRREKLQEFELQ
-699 KVREASQG
+699 KIQEASQG
-707 NVMAT
+707 NAMAV
-712 QAAEQEKRI
+712 QVAEQEKRV
-721 TLQDQLNADIA
+721 TLQTQLEVDIA
-732 KINAEKQWEY
+732 RINAEKQWDY

-764 IAQRIAA
+764 IAQRIQA
-771 DARIAVSDRK
+771 DARIVVSEKK
-781 QVQTMK
+781 QIQTPK
-787 TK
+787 IEK

>member
-1 MQQATNTYPNQ
+1 MQQQTNTYPNQ

-74 EQTDKTWL
+74 EQQDKTWL
-82 NTDWTPPSFL
+82 NIDWTPPSFL
-92 TKYRE
+92 TKFRE

-102 LVQRRYDLQ
+102 LVQRRYDIN
-111 AFAVDPLAK
+111 AFAVDPIAK
-120 SEEDERFNEMKVK
+120 SEEDNYFTEMKVK
-133 VMMREA
+133 ILMREA
-139 AMKAGNEQLANSPVL
+139 AQKAGNQELLNSPVL
-154 KPMEGEPEDMEQL
+154 APQPGEAQDLEQL
-167 LMEQQFGYKHVMA
+167 KMEEQFGYKHVMS
-180 MEAECAIAL
+180 MEAEMAASL
-189 TMYKNKFDEKRKRTI
+189 AMYQNKFEEKRKRTI

-211 IGGYTEYI
+211 MGGYTEYI
-219 DENGAVNVREVNPE
+219 DENGQVKLREINPE
-233 NLVLSY
+233 NMVLSY

-249 HFGEVREVYVGD
+249 HWGEVREVYVGD
-261 LAPYF
+261 LAPWF
-266 SPDQLNLI
+266 TVEQMNQI

-298 NRFKVLILDFEF
+298 NRFKVLVLDFEF

-321 IDNRGNARFGKTK
+321 VDNRGNVRFGKTK
-334 YQDSSKMDLAVNEKG
+334 YQDATKLSVTKEGVIDKMG
-349 TIEKFDYA
+349 TIPNMIDYTM
-357 GSVPSLVDSKSK
+357 K

-375 YMPVTKKVVYKC
+375 FMPVTRKVVYKC

-399 GMSENQIRQ
+399 GMSENQIRK

-434 TERLIPLEDKAC
+434 TERLIPLEDKAS
-446 LAWFRLQNMS
+446 LTWFKLQNMS

-472 GVDFGGGGDKMNPT
+472 GVDFGGGGEKMNPT

-530 QELQNTID
+530 QELQNTLD

-573 ALYLLSFADKQLVQN
+573 ALYLLAFADKQLIQEL
-588 VADAIVA
+588 ADAIVS

-609 GRALGTETVKFFQ
+609 ARSLGEETVKFFQ
-622 INPNISIHEFGI
+622 INPDISIHEFGI
-634 FIEDSPSDYE
+634 FIEDVPSSFE

-665 KILVMSC
+665 KILVMSTK
-672 RNLKMASMILAYKIK
+672 NLKMASMILAYRIK
-687 KRREKMQEFELQ
+687 KRREKLQEFELQ
-699 KVREASQG
+699 KIQEASQG
-707 NVMAT
+707 NAMAV
-712 QAAEQEKRI
+712 QVAEQEKRV
-721 TLQDQLNADIA
+721 TLQTQLEVDIA
-732 KINAEKQWEY
+732 RINAEKQWEY

-764 IAQRIAA
+764 IAQRIQA
-771 DARIAVSDRK
+771 DARIVVSEKK
-781 QVQTMK
+781 QIQTPK
-787 TK
+787 IEK